1 MTDADS
7 AADLALS
14 NDELLAIAA
23 ELMQTERRAETL
35 VVLKALLKRDP
46 KEGRAL
52 YLLAAEHAALGLL
65 DQAETEY
72 AAAVELC
79 PQIPEARL
87 QFVMLL
93 LSRNKATAAAEQWE
107 RLRDV
112 RGTAL
117 VTACVEALGCLLRG
131 ELDAAEAA
139 AGNLDTRVASERAL
153 CESTRQFIVTVA
165 AQWRAEIAERTPR
178 YLGSYA
184 RLTD

>member
-1 MTDADS
+1 MVDADS
-7 AADLALS
+7 ASNIVLS

-35 VVLKALLKRDP
+35 VVLKALLERTPTD
-46 KEGRAL
+46 GRAL
-52 YLLAAEHAALGLL
+52 YLLAAEHAALGLF
-65 DQAETEY
+65 DQAESEY

-93 LSRNKATAAAEQWE
+93 LSRHKTADAVVQWE
-107 RLRDV
+107 KLRET
-112 RGTAL
+112 RASAL
-117 VTACVEALGCLLRG
+117 VTACTETLGCLLRG

-139 AGNLDTRVASERAL
+139 AKSLDTSVATERAL
-153 CESTRQFIVTVA
+153 CESTRQFVLTVA
-165 AQWRAEIAERTPR
+165 QQLRAEVAERTPR

-184 RLTD
+184 RLAD